1 MHRRLSLHDARW
13 RCFLSLYASRD
24 YKENLPRI
32 RFVHSATMHF
42 SDRSRAFKRLGSVIG
57 HRFFSRASVFFERK
71 RLQLN
76 LLCSFGLFSIRF
88 VYFFI
93 AGKIIGLRGKF
104 LFFLMDNRGN
114 TFFEG
119 QIDVFITVSDFVDL
133 PSLSYCLLFIS
144 IACCTLFFFTITDI
158 IIFCFGV

>member
-1 MHRRLSLHDARW
+1 MHAGG
-13 RCFLSLYASRD
+13 ASSPFMPVAITKKTFRGFD
-24 YKENLPRI
+24 SYTQRQCISPI
-32 RFVHSATMHF
+32 A
-42 SDRSRAFKRLGSVIG
+42 RAFKHLGSVIG

-88 VYFFI
+88 VSFFI
-93 AGKIIGLRGKF
+93 AGNIIGLRGKF

-133 PSLSYCLLFIS
+133 LSLSYCLLFIS
-144 IACCTLFFFTITDI
+144 IACCTLFFFTITDV